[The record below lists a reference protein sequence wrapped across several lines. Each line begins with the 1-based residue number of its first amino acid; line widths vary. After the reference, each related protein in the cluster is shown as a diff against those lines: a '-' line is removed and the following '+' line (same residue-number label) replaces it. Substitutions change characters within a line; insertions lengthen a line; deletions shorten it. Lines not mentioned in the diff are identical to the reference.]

1 MDESM
6 AEADVDAGPVEP
18 AQWKAWLS
26 VGSAVLLALAFI
38 VAGVWKITDP
48 IAAAVRMTQAQLP
61 QTLSLPAALSLGIS
75 ETFAGVLLL
84 VPRFRRWGAWLAGLL
99 LVAFMVYIG
108 LYYNVLRGEECNCF
122 PWVKRAVGP
131 AFFIGDA
138 IMLLLALLA
147 GWWAR
152 PSNGLRHAA
161 IVLGAVCV
169 FALVS
174 YGVTAARLTGVK
186 APEFITVDGKPFP
199 LGQGRVFLFF
209 FNPQCLHCDH
219 AARELAKLDWG
230 QTSIVAASTQLPQF
244 GPEFLGSTQLRGVLT
259 SDIEPL
265 RKVFSFVDVPFGV
278 ALENGRQRASFA
290 NFDGKQT
297 ADKLRELGFVK

>member
-1 MDESM
+1 M
-6 AEADVDAGPVEP
+6 AEAAVDAGPGEP

-26 VGSAVLLALAFI
+26 VVSAVLLALLFV

-48 IAAAVRMTQAQLP
+48 IAAAVRMVQAQVP
-61 QTLSLPAALSLGIS
+61 QALSLPAALSLGIS
-75 ETFAGVLLL
+75 EAFAGALLL
-84 VPRFRRWGAWLAGLL
+84 APRFRRWGAWLAGLL

-108 LYYNVLRGEECNCF
+108 LFYNVLRGEECNCF

-138 IMLLLALLA
+138 IMLLMALVA

-152 PSNGLRHAA
+152 PSNGLRNAA

-174 YGVTAARLTGVK
+174 YGVTAARLTGVR

-230 QTSIVAASTQLPQF
+230 QTAIVAASTQLPQF
-244 GPEFLGSTQLRGVLT
+244 GPEFLSSTQLRGVLT
-259 SDIEPL
+259 SDVEPL
-265 RKVFSFVDVPFGV
+265 RKVFAFVDVPFGV
-278 ALENGRQRASFA
+278 ALENGRRRASFTS
-290 NFDGKQT
+290 FDGKQ
-297 ADKLRELGFVK
+297 AAGKLRELGFVK